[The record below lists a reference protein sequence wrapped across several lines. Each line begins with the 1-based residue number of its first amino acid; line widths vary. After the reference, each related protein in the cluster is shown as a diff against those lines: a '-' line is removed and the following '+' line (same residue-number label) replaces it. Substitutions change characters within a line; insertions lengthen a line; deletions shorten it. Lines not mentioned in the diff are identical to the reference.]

1 VSNRVHI
8 VEVGP
13 RDGFQMESR
22 FIPTELKA
30 AVIDQLSASGISK
43 LEAASFVNAK
53 VIPQMADAAEVM
65 QRFRR
70 KPGVVYSGLV
80 PNLRGAERAI
90 EARVDA
96 VRVVVCITE
105 PYNRR
110 NAGMSVAESAEVCA
124 EILKLA
130 KTAGVAA
137 EVAIGVAFG
146 CPLEGEVPEQKVLD
160 FVGQMA
166 ETGYREISLADSVG
180 LANPMQIRQMVR
192 RARAQFPDVR
202 FSLHLHNTRGLGL
215 ANVLAG
221 LEEGIDT
228 FDSSLGGLG
237 GCPVVP
243 GATGNIATEDL
254 VNMLHEM
261 GFTTGVDI
269 DGVMAASRLV
279 ANFLERRL
287 PSYVLSAGTR
297 EQLYR
302 AIGARRQVS
311 TTS

>member
-1 VSNRVHI
+1 
-8 VEVGP
+8 
-13 RDGFQMESR
+13 MESR
-22 FIPTELKA
+22 FIPTELKV
-30 AVIDQLSASGISK
+30 AVIDQLSDSGISK

-70 KPGVVYSGLV
+70 KPGVIYSGLV
-80 PNLRGAERAI
+80 LNLRGAERAI
-90 EARVDA
+90 EAHVDA
-96 VRVVVCITE
+96 VRIVVCITE
-105 PYNRR
+105 AYNRR
-110 NAGMSVAESAEVCA
+110 NARMSVAESAEVCA

-130 KTAGVAA
+130 KAAGVAA

-180 LANPMQIRQMVR
+180 LANPKQIRQMVR
-192 RARAQFPDVR
+192 SARAQFPDVR
-202 FSLHLHNTRGLGL
+202 FSLHIHNTRGLGL

-261 GFTTGVDI
+261 GFATGVDL

-297 EQLYR
+297 QQLYR
-302 AIGARRQVS
+302 RVETHRQMS